1 MSSKKDST
9 PAPQGKPCSVS
20 PIYRVGET
28 IVFKFEGNIRARVEG
43 YEIIDGKAWLDVRA
57 RAAQLTRSR

>member
-1 MSSKKDST
+1 MKKHST

-43 YEIIDGKAWLDVRA
+43 YEIIDGKRA
-57 RAAQLTRSR
+57 EVAHC